1 MKSLRRPTHKLVA
14 PREVRRLTGLNARE
28 ALLQDDSQRLVRI
41 DEIGA
46 REEFVRIPAVR
57 ERRERRQEATR
68 PARQSKAEARN
79 AVALEREAE
88 NAPPA

>member
-1 MKSLRRPTHKLVA
+1 
-14 PREVRRLTGLNARE
+14 
-28 ALLQDDSQRLVRI
+28 VRI

-46 REEFVRIPAVR
+46 REEFVRTPAVR

-79 AVALEREAE
+79 AVALQREAE